1 MNSESKF
8 QGAAEQMPSKRRRP
22 QQKKDLV
29 LRTSGQE
36 LNIRFYRS
44 LDENFLLNKVATL
57 YLVANEFTT
66 FKPFAES
73 SGFDFE
79 QNEKSFLDAIRAE
92 IHFTESHQ
100 AESLFALLLA
110 ILQPL
115 PHWAYLTRYET
126 KEIRKAVEGFV
137 QEDIKSLT
145 SGRLDNVR
153 EFIELAVY
161 TGVRS
166 ADPEKLQKWET
177 NLDNIGWILKRIGEK
192 FLDATAEYNSY
203 KHGLRIHAGGSALSV
218 YPDGHPEQAT
228 TLIAS
233 PDSLT
238 FLELKDRGEGGLT
251 IHETTKHFSVK
262 ESYAHLVFMARLIKA
277 IKSTRL
283 GTLTKAERVELPTF
297 FELDRGEISKL
308 AVVGRWSFTV

>member
-1 MNSESKF
+1 
-8 QGAAEQMPSKRRRP
+8 MPSKRRKP
-22 QQKKDLV
+22 QHKKELV

-57 YLVANEFTT
+57 YFVAQEFTT

-73 SGFDFE
+73 RGFDFE
-79 QNEKSFLDAIRAE
+79 QDEKRFLDAIRAE
-92 IHFTESHQ
+92 IHFAESHQ

-110 ILQPL
+110 IFQPL
-115 PHWAYLTRYET
+115 PHWVYLTRYET

-137 QEDIKSLT
+137 QGDIGPLT
-145 SGRLDNVR
+145 RGKLDNVR

-161 TGVRS
+161 AGIRS
-166 ADPEKLQKWET
+166 DDPEKVQKWEI
-177 NLDNIGWILKRIGEK
+177 NLDNIVWILKRIGEK
-192 FLDATAEYNSY
+192 FLDAAAEYNSY
-203 KHGLRIHAGGSALSV
+203 KHGLRIHAGGSALSI
-218 YPDGHPEQAT
+218 YPNGRPEQAT
-228 TLIAS
+228 PLIAS

-238 FLELKDRGEGGLT
+238 FLELKDRGGGGLT
-251 IHETTKHFSVK
+251 VHQTTKHFSVK
-262 ESYAHLVFMARLIKA
+262 ESYAHLVITARVIKA

-283 GTLTKAERVELPTF
+283 GSLTKAEHVELPTF

-308 AVVGRWSFTV
+308 VVVGRWSFTV